1 LKKSGAAPVS
11 AGRPPDDP
19 KGQTPLFHAAGPA
32 GTGWI
37 MCIDSQEFMDMPSEL
52 RGPLAKL
59 VDHMGAL
66 SAGIVIGG
74 MIVFLIMTLV
84 LPVVR

>member
-1 LKKSGAAPVS
+1 M
-11 AGRPPDDP
+11 R
-19 KGQTPLFHAAGPA
+19 
-32 GTGWI
+32 
-37 MCIDSQEFMDMPSEL
+37 SEL
-52 RGPLAKL
+52 RGPLARL

-66 SAGIVIGG
+66 SAWIIILG